1 MTIKTNN
8 IYKLFSREDVF
19 NFHKVYGF
27 ISLIHFVYQYVYL
40 LNHGVMNL
48 ISNKYT
54 PILLGIHSGLSLS
67 SLIFRVPLKRHTGL
81 PIINKEIRAHSII
94 FGMRS
99 IICALGHYYNLDK
112 VFYIMVI
119 NITMILADIITR
131 YFKSSTTTMRDMAF
145 GNCLS
150 AEEKNKITLMHSRSQ
165 FGATL
170 FLMLNI
176 NTAFSPLFAIQL
188 AVFLMTL
195 VRKSIIQELDWH
207 RIYTLSLWINILL
220 FWSINTLLDIL
231 LVVLGSYIVEY
242 FRIKRRINKYVLWNI
257 VLFTYYYMVTQGLDI
272 PINDYYKNTV
282 ANIIISLYL
291 VKNIIISK
299 ALWF

>member
-1 MTIKTNN
+1 
-8 IYKLFSREDVF
+8 
-19 NFHKVYGF
+19 
-27 ISLIHFVYQYVYL
+27 
-40 LNHGVMNL
+40 
-48 ISNKYT
+48 
-54 PILLGIHSGLSLS
+54 
-67 SLIFRVPLKRHTGL
+67 
-81 PIINKEIRAHSII
+81 
-94 FGMRS
+94 
-99 IICALGHYYNLDK
+99 
-112 VFYIMVI
+112 
-119 NITMILADIITR
+119 
-131 YFKSSTTTMRDMAF
+131 
-145 GNCLS
+145 
-150 AEEKNKITLMHSRSQ
+150 
-165 FGATL
+165 
-170 FLMLNI
+170 
-176 NTAFSPLFAIQL
+176 
-188 AVFLMTL
+188 MTL